1 MKSRLAGFALLA
13 LFSIIAAA
21 CGGASPLEGGG
32 DTVADPSDSGD
43 AATGSEGATEAEA
56 TEAAVSECG
65 LDEVDGDIVLYNW
78 TEYMDPDLLK
88 KFEKQYGVKVTEDFY
103 PSNEELLARVQGG
116 ASGYD
121 VIVPSDYMVSIM
133 IKEGLLVALNPEA
146 IPNSE
151 NIAEQFASPPY
162 DPELAYSMPFQY
174 GTTGLGVN
182 LAEMPEDFPRSWSL
196 IFDPQV
202 SEQFSGRISLLDDPR
217 ETLGAALKYLGY
229 SLNEVDDAKLQEAAD
244 LVADARD
251 RVAAFTS
258 DQYSD
263 FLVSGET
270 VIGHGF
276 SGTWQFAFVETD
288 DFDQWEYFVPEE
300 GGTIW
305 TDNMAVLA
313 DSEHPCT
320 SQTFINFILD
330 GENGAQL
337 SNWTYYESPNAA
349 AQEGIDKVVTDLAK
363 IPAEIEAKLEF
374 IEDQGDNE
382 IKYTDYF
389 NRAKG

>member
-1 MKSRLAGFALLA
+1 MMLRRFTLALLVA
-13 LFSIIAAA
+13 FSLIAGA
-21 CGGASPLEGGG
+21 CAGESPLEGGG
-32 DTVADPSDSGD
+32 DTAADPGAGDS
-43 AATGSEGATEAEA
+43 SEVPDGASE
-56 TEAAVSECG
+56 TEAAGPEASDCE
-65 LDEVDGDIVLYNW
+65 LDETDGDLVLYNW
-78 TEYMDPDLLK
+78 TEYMDPDLLT
-88 KFEKQYGVKVTEDFY
+88 KFEEEYGVTVTEDFY
-103 PSNEELLARVQGG
+103 PSNEELLARIQGG

-133 IKEGLLVALNPEA
+133 IDQGILLPLSDEA
-146 IPNSE
+146 VPNVE
-151 NIAEQFASPPY
+151 NIGDQFASPPY

-182 LAEMPEDFPRSWSL
+182 LNEMPDDFPRSWSL
-196 IFDPQV
+196 IFDPEV

-217 ETLGAALKYLGY
+217 ETMGAALKYLGY
-229 SLNEVDDAKLQEAAD
+229 SLNETDEAKLQEAAD
-244 LVADARD
+244 LVADARN

-263 FLVSGET
+263 FLVTGET

-288 DFDQWEYFVPEE
+288 DFEQWEYFVPEE

-313 DSEHPCT
+313 DSEHPC
-320 SQTFINFILD
+320 SAQTFINFILD

-337 SNWTYYESPNAA
+337 SNWTYYESPNEA
-349 AQEGIDKVVTDLAK
+349 AQEGIDEVVTDLAD
-363 IPAEIEAKLEF
+363 IPDEIEDKLEF
-374 IEDQGDNE
+374 IEDQGENE
-382 IKYTDYF
+382 IKFSDYF